1 VSFKGAASVNAFDH
15 DGSWSASTL
24 SPPMMRSEVGDFQAE
39 LQPLL
44 PVAMRLAAG
53 MRLDTSDAEDAVQEA
68 ALRAWQKRHNRRPG
82 TALRP
87 WFLAIVANQC
97 RESRRSRWAAVL
109 RFADPPRQRPAPSA
123 DTTDSV
129 DVLRALRRL
138 PAQTRLAVVLRYY
151 LDLPF
156 EDVAAVSGCSLE
168 AAKSRVRRG
177 LTALAG
183 SEEIAERLT

>member
-1 VSFKGAASVNAFDH
+1 
-15 DGSWSASTL
+15 
-24 SPPMMRSEVGDFQAE
+24 
-39 LQPLL
+39 
-44 PVAMRLAAG
+44 
-53 MRLDTSDAEDAVQEA
+53 
-68 ALRAWQKRHNRRPG
+68 
-82 TALRP
+82 
-87 WFLAIVANQC
+87 
-97 RESRRSRWAAVL
+97 VL